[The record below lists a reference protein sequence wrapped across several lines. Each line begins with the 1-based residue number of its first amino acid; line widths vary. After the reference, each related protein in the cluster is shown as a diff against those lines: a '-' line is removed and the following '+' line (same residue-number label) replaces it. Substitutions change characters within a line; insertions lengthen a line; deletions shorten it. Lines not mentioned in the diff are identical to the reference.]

1 MSMKFSKD
9 TDEEEIMAEINMTP
23 LIDVMLVLLIIFM
36 VSSSIS
42 LSSGLDIDL
51 PKVGTKSDGKVDT
64 AVIISLTSD
73 DRILV
78 GGVEYTLAN
87 LQEGIKQALKK
98 EGTGLVILEGD
109 KSSRLGNAVDVIDLA
124 KAAGATSFAIAADEK

>member
-1 MSMKFSKD
+1 MSMNFNKD
-9 TDEEEIMAEINMTP
+9 DSEEDIMAEINMTP

-51 PKVGTKSDGKVDT
+51 PKVGTKSEGKADS
-64 AVIISLTSD
+64 AVIISLTTEG
-73 DRILV
+73 RILV
-78 GGVEYTLAN
+78 GGEDVSLEN
-87 LQEGIKQALKK
+87 LEEGIKKALLK
-98 EGTGLVILEGD
+98 ESTSLVILEGD
-109 KSSRLGNAVDVIDLA
+109 KGARLGNAVDIIDIA

>member
-1 MSMKFSKD
+1 MKFSH
-9 TDEEEIMAEINMTP
+9 DEDDSEIMAEINMTP

-36 VSSSIS
+36 VSSSVS

-51 PKVGTKSDGKVDT
+51 PKVGTKSDGKADS

-73 DRILV
+73 NKILV
-78 GGVEYTLAN
+78 GGIEFTLETLEA
-87 LQEGIKQALKK
+87 GIKEALKK
-98 EGTGLVILEGD
+98 EGTSLVILEGD

-124 KAAGATSFAIAADEK
+124 KSAGATSFAIAADEK

>member
-78 GGVEYTLAN
+78 GGVEYTLDN

>member
-124 KAAGATSFAIAADEK
+124 KAAGATSFAIAADER

>member
-9 TDEEEIMAEINMTP
+9 TDDEDIMAEINMTP

-36 VSSSIS
+36 VSSSVS

-51 PKVGTKSDGKVDT
+51 PQVATKSDGKAES

-73 DRILV
+73 NRILV
-78 GGVEYTLAN
+78 SGVEFKMVDLE
-87 LQEGIKQALKK
+87 EGIKKALKK
-98 EGTGLVILEGD
+98 ESTSLVILEGD
-109 KSSRLGNAVDVIDLA
+109 KSSRLGNAVDIIDLA
-124 KAAGATSFAIAADEK
+124 KSAGATSFAIAADEK

>member
-87 LQEGIKQALKK
+87 LQEGIKQALKN

-124 KAAGATSFAIAADEK
+124 KAAGATSFAIAADER